1 MKKFDLNIEKIL
13 ENWETKHAIREII
26 ANALDERRLSHTGE
40 IEIHKDHH
48 GVWHIRDFGRGLKYE
63 HFTQKEYDEKLALEG
78 IIGKFGIGLKDALA
92 TFERKGIKVTIMS
105 KFGDILLGKSNK
117 AGFDDLVT
125 LHAYIGEASSP
136 NFQGT
141 DFILSNVSDIDMSEA
156 KKLFLKFADERTIEK
171 TKYGEALAKKSNVAN
186 IYINGV
192 LVATEDNF
200 LFSYNITSINASIR
214 KAINRER
221 TNVGRTAYASTVKAI
236 LMECQS
242 EEIARIL
249 SDDLK
254 QFSNGG
260 THDELKWIDVQQHAA
275 NILNKYEKVVL
286 VTHEELERGTDLI
299 DEARKGGFQVVAI
312 SNTLKDKIQEQNLQ
326 EAQRK
331 DINPDEQVNIIRT
344 FNQFAQERSDNFEFN
359 FVSDDE
365 LTFTEQQIWQ
375 KKEKILQLLGGKPS
389 NIDTILV
396 SETMQR
402 DDFTYRSA
410 DGLCQRN
417 EKRII
422 IKRSVLQ
429 SEERFIAVLLHEL
442 AHAISGA
449 TDATRVFESELT
461 RLLGIM
467 GTKAING

>member
-40 IEIHKDHH
+40 IEIHKDHN

-63 HFTQKEYDEKLALEG
+63 HFTQKENDEKLALEG

-192 LVATEDNF
+192 
-200 LFSYNITSINASIR
+200 
-214 KAINRER
+214 
-221 TNVGRTAYASTVKAI
+221 
-236 LMECQS
+236 
-242 EEIARIL
+242 
-249 SDDLK
+249 
-254 QFSNGG
+254 
-260 THDELKWIDVQQHAA
+260 W
-275 NILNKYEKVVL
+275 
-286 VTHEELERGTDLI
+286 
-299 DEARKGGFQVVAI
+299 
-312 SNTLKDKIQEQNLQ
+312 
-326 EAQRK
+326 
-331 DINPDEQVNIIRT
+331 
-344 FNQFAQERSDNFEFN
+344 
-359 FVSDDE
+359 
-365 LTFTEQQIWQ
+365 
-375 KKEKILQLLGGKPS
+375 
-389 NIDTILV
+389 
-396 SETMQR
+396 
-402 DDFTYRSA
+402 
-410 DGLCQRN
+410 
-417 EKRII
+417 
-422 IKRSVLQ
+422 
-429 SEERFIAVLLHEL
+429 
-442 AHAISGA
+442 
-449 TDATRVFESELT
+449 
-461 RLLGIM
+461 
-467 GTKAING
+467 